1 MRLLTTAQWGQ
12 VWSFLLVM
20 GMDPFFT
27 QLQPKRIIAEVANCV
42 LIRSNFNSKL
52 NFLPVQNL
60 LFEANKLVLLVLVY

>member
-1 MRLLTTAQWGQ
+1 MRLLTTAQWEQ

-27 QLQPKRIIAEVANCV
+27 QLQPKRIIGKVANCV

-52 NFLPVQNL
+52 NFLSEQNL
-60 LFEANKLVLLVLVY
+60 LFEANKLVLLILVY